1 MKLYELLQNMKVGEI
16 REIKGIESIPDGT
29 VVQCVLSDKNCTH
42 DSDQCIY
49 RKFNVAEHCC
59 SCDCVPSKRKD
70 KVWVCY
76 IDITSKMDSII
87 KIKLGKEMEK
97 PNVAINLDKYE
108 NYNVILDGVQYQID
122 KEKIKELCKPVLP
135 TTFIEVEEGYQPI
148 KYSMKLC
155 TLSQLLYLRDIYRQ
169 GWTPDWNDNK
179 IKYVIVNQNNE
190 LIKVGN
196 SCSSKIFAFQ
206 SQELRDKFS
215 ENFKDM
221 LEEIKD
227 LI

>member
-29 VVQCVLSDKNCTH
+29 IVQCVLSDKNCTH

-49 RKFNVAEHCC
+49 RKFKVAEHCC
-59 SCDCVPSKRKD
+59 ACDCVPSKRED

-76 IDITSKMDSII
+76 IDITSKMDSIT
-87 KIKLGKEMEK
+87 KIKLDKEMK
-97 PNVAINLDKYE
+97 KSDVVINLDKYG
-108 NYNVILDGVQYQID
+108 NYNIILDGVQYQID
-122 KEKIKELCKPVLP
+122 KEKLKELCKPVLP
-135 TTFIEVEEGYQPI
+135 TSFKEVEEGYQSI

-155 TLSQLLYLRDIYRQ
+155 TLSKLLYLRDIYRQ
-169 GWTPDWNDNK
+169 GWEPNWNDNTF
-179 IKYVIVNQNNE
+179 KYGISVQYNQLAKNVQFGINNTF
-190 LIKVGN
+190 
-196 SCSSKIFAFQ
+196 SFQ
-206 SQELRDKFS
+206 SKELRDKFL

>member
-16 REIKGIESIPDGT
+16 REIKGIEGIPDGT
-29 VVQCVLSDKNCTH
+29 IVQCVLSDKNCTH

-49 RKFNVAEHCC
+49 RKFKIAEFCGA
-59 SCDCVPSKRKD
+59 CDCVPSKRKD

-76 IDITSKMDSII
+76 IDITSKMDSIT

-97 PNVAINLDKYE
+97 PDVAINLDKYG
-108 NYNVILDGVQYQID
+108 NYNIILDGVQYQID

-135 TTFIEVEEGYQPI
+135 TTFREVEERYQPI

-169 GWTPDWNDNK
+169 GWTPDWNDNNF
-179 IKYVIVNQNNE
+179 KYSIAVRNNQLIRNVNICTND
-190 LIKVGN
+190 KF
-196 SCSSKIFAFQ
+196 SFQ
-206 SQELRDKFS
+206 SKELRDKFL
-215 ENFKDM
+215 ENFKNM